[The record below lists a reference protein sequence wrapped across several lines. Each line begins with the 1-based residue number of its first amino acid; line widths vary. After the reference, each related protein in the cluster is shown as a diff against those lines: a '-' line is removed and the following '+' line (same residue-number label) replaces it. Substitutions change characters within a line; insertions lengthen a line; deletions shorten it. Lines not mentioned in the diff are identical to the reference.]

1 MRKKIAVGL
10 CTLSMALALCSC
22 GNKDMW
28 DTNYTYDTAI
38 ISWPD
43 GTVKTVEIKQ
53 WTDYS
58 DGEQIQIIAEDGTI
72 YLVSSYNCVLIKED

>member
-1 MRKKIAVGL
+1 MRKKIVTGICAVLL
-10 CTLSMALALCSC
+10 CVGLCSC
-22 GNKDMW
+22 GNKDLW

-53 WTDYS
+53 WRDY
-58 DGEQIQIIAEDGTI
+58 DGEQLQIIAKDGTI